1 MTPLWTLV
9 GVELRKMTD
18 TRAGVW
24 LLGIIG
30 VIAAGIVVLIQFVGE
45 PADKTLT
52 GLLGPSVIPVAVLL
66 PVLGILSVTSE
77 WSQRTA
83 LTTYALVPQRGRVA
97 VAKIVAGTVLAI
109 GSFAV
114 CLAASAAGNLFS
126 GGSWALTLAY
136 AGTVCLYA
144 VISVALGVAFGML
157 FMNSALS
164 IVLYFVLPI
173 VWSTLGA
180 LIKALQTPAQ
190 WLDLSVTSGKLVELS
205 MTSGDWAR
213 LGTSVALWIALPLAL
228 GFVRLARR
236 DIA

>member
-1 MTPLWTLV
+1 MIPLWTLV

-30 VIAAGIVVLIQFVGE
+30 ALAAGVVALIQFVGE
-45 PADKTLT
+45 PADRTLT
-52 GLLGPSVIPVAVLL
+52 GLLGPSILPVAVLL

-83 LTTYALVPQRGRVA
+83 LTTYALIPQLGRVA
-97 VAKIVAGTVLAI
+97 VAKILAGLLLAI
-109 GSFAV
+109 GSFGV
-114 CLAASAAGNLFS
+114 CLAASAIGNLFS
-126 GGSWALTLAY
+126 GGSWTVSLAHL
-136 AGTVCLYA
+136 ATVCLFA
-144 VISVALGVAFGML
+144 VINLALGVAFGMA

-173 VWSTLGA
+173 GWSTLGA
-180 LIKALQTPAQ
+180 LVTALRAPAA

-205 MTSGDWAR
+205 ITPGDWAR
-213 LGTSVALWIALPLAL
+213 LGTSAALWIALPLAL

-236 DIA
+236 DIT